1 MMPSLAHFG
10 ASMLDYVAGV
20 LVGLLL
26 LLLATLWLL
35 RSKSPR
41 TSVYV
46 SLGKLLR
53 LHVTVSVDR
62 PDRAKR
68 KEHDGENR

>member
-10 ASMLDYVAGV
+10 ASMLDYAAGV
-20 LVGLLL
+20 LVALALLL
-26 LLLATLWLL
+26 FATLWLL
-35 RSKSPR
+35 RSKHPR

-46 SLGKLLR
+46 SLGRLFR

-62 PDRAKR
+62 PDRAR
-68 KEHDGENR
+68 KGE